1 MAALI
6 ILWLLLYLIG
16 PVELVSAHTSAG
28 GATSAESCVTENIFK
43 QENLSQP
50 KISIPLLFAGVF
62 DPAAAYAHEV
72 PQHVDPEL
80 LTGWLTWLH
89 LTIQWTHL
97 TAFALWFGLT
107 AGTLLVGAK
116 PSLDRLLY
124 SAWILIL
131 VILATGNYN
140 VEYSAGISETPSLL
154 SLPLLE
160 KIPYGVTYT
169 IILAVKLGLYILA
182 VLIALKITL
191 LHLCTDLDK
200 SFLKKAFLVSQSVL
214 LVLMALATAIVLFYH
229 EVADLWPTPVHS
241 LGGVVGPKGPRV
253 QIVPNENTPPPNDFR
268 LLASGTAWIDITA
281 RWIHLLGF
289 GLWVGT
295 SAAALIFG
303 PASAARFL
311 SISWAA
317 IFLQILSGIANMER
331 WTPFDVP
338 PHFWNLDH
346 LFNIRFGR
354 SYALFMAAK
363 HALVIVGIAL
373 MTIWTVR
380 YWSRSRRQ
388 NGTVDIEVRSL
399 AGVNLGIGLVIGYI
413 MMIVLL
419 LHEGVDHA
427 L

>member
-1 MAALI
+1 MEPDKNHVPD
-6 ILWLLLYLIG
+6 G
-16 PVELVSAHTSAG
+16 GVS
-28 GATSAESCVTENIFK
+28 IRK
-43 QENLSQP
+43 IR
-50 KISIPLLFAGVF
+50 KISIPLFLASLFC
-62 DPAAAYAHEV
+62 PAISVLAHEI
-72 PQHVDPEL
+72 PQNVDPEL

-124 SAWILIL
+124 SAWILVL

-140 VEYSAGISETPSLL
+140 MEYSAGIPETPSLL
-154 SLPLLE
+154 LLPLLE

-169 IILAVKLGLYILA
+169 IILAVKLGLYVLA
-182 VLIALKITL
+182 VLITLVITL
-191 LHLCTDLDK
+191 LHLWTKSDK
-200 SFLKKAFLVSQSVL
+200 SFLSKAFLVSQSALVVL
-214 LVLMALATAIVLFYH
+214 IALATATVLFYH

-241 LGGVVGPKGPRV
+241 LGGVVGPVGP
-253 QIVPNENTPPPNDFR
+253 QIQVGLNENTPPPNDFR
-268 LLASGTAWIDITA
+268 LLTTSAAWIDISV

-289 GLWVGT
+289 GLWVGS
-295 SAAALIFG
+295 SAATLLFS
-303 PASAARFL
+303 PVSSSRFL

-317 IFLQILSGIANMER
+317 FFLQFVSGISNMKR

-338 PHFWNLDH
+338 PYFWNLNH
-346 LFNIRFGR
+346 LSDIRFGR

-363 HALVIVGIAL
+363 HALVLVGIVL
-373 MTIWTVR
+373 MTIWTIR
-380 YWSRSRRQ
+380 YRSSSRR
-388 NGTVDIEVRSL
+388 NLAVHSL
-399 AGVNLGIGLVIGYI
+399 AGVTLCLGLVIGYI
-413 MMIVLL
+413 MMIILL